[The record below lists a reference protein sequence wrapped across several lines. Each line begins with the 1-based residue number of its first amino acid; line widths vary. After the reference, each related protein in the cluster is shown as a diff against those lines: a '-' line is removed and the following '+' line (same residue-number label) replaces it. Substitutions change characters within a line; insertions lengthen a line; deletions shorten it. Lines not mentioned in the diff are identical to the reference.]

1 MSHPGAAEYQNL
13 NVRIC
18 WFCTF
23 PVLCD
28 YNAVPYLFLEGS
40 EKQRLCLLRELAMDV
55 INEALMSQMVMSE
68 PRWPSLR
75 TE

>member
-1 MSHPGAAEYQNL
+1 M
-13 NVRIC
+13 
-18 WFCTF
+18 
-23 PVLCD
+23 
-28 YNAVPYLFLEGS
+28 EGS
-40 EKQRLCLLRELAMDV
+40 EKQRLCLFRELAMDV